1 MIPEIRHL
9 NYKQHLKK
17 LNLTTLEMRRFRG
30 DLIESFKIIREI
42 EKIDKHLLLTF
53 SSIDHTRGY
62 NYKLFKTPARLNIRK
77 FSFTHRIVDTWN
89 KLSYN
94 AVNCNTVN
102 QFKSFLKH
110 SQLRYLMGDYT
121 SEEDSLPRQPL
132 M

>member
-9 NYKQHLKK
+9 SYNQRLKK

-30 DLIESFKIIREI
+30 DLIESFKIIKDI
-42 EKIDKHLLLTF
+42 EKIDKNLLFTF
-53 SSIDHTRGY
+53 SKIDQTRGH

-77 FSFTHRIVDTWN
+77 FSFTHRIVDAWN
-89 KLSYN
+89 KLPYK
-94 AVNCNTVN
+94 AVNCKTVD
-102 QFKSFLKH
+102 QFKRYLKYN
-110 SQLRYLMGDYT
+110 QLRYLMGDHT